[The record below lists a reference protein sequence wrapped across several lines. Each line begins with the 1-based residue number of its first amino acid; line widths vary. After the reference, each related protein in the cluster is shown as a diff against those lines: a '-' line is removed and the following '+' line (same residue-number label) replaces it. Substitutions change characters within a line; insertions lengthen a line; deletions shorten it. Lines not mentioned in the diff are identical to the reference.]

1 MWSQIRRRTKNIDF
15 GIKILIIFIIVSETL
30 IPPQKKIFSILSPL
44 YSSLRQKWLTEILTL
59 VLNVIP
65 FTGSNKNPTNN
76 EIYRE
81 SAACKYLCIRCYSY
95 DAFKAQ
101 INTSRNITQNLLVLA
116 YLSGKLNWASLI
128 ACCPSSACLYVRLF
142 VRPSIRP
149 SVNFAAG
156 YGILF

>member
-1 MWSQIRRRTKNIDF
+1 M
-15 GIKILIIFIIVSETL
+15 IFIIVSETL
-30 IPPQKKIFSILSPL
+30 IPPPPKKNFSILSPL
-44 YSSLRQKWLTEILTL
+44 YSSLRQKWLTEILTF

-65 FTGSNKNPTNN
+65 FTGSNKKPTNN

-116 YLSGKLNWASLI
+116 YLSGKLN
-128 ACCPSSACLYVRLF
+128 
-142 VRPSIRP
+142 
-149 SVNFAAG
+149 
-156 YGILF
+156 